1 MPTVTD
7 NSGPIGP
14 TPGSFSARRLLLVG
28 TGAISVAFMPY
39 WVKWLSLALPDV
51 ECRVVVTRSAE
62 RFVTR
67 EALSAVNT
75 SVALL
80 DAWPDEPRTTA
91 LHVEWAQW
99 AEAVA
104 VYPATVN
111 FISRFASGIGDTPA
125 MLALQCTKAT
135 IGIAPSLPP
144 GAIDNPVLSRHLK
157 EIRERPGVCVAPPE
171 PGRSGTTG
179 RHDAY
184 VPPDLPT
191 LLALMERTSGRS
203 V

>member
-1 MPTVTD
+1 MPD
-7 NSGPIGP
+7 GSGPAGP
-14 TPGSFSARRLLLVG
+14 TLDSFTARRLLLVG
-28 TGAISVAFMPY
+28 TGAISVTFLPY
-39 WVKWLSLALPDV
+39 WIKWLGLVLPDV

-67 EALSAVNT
+67 EALSAVG
-75 SVALL
+75 SRPALL

-111 FISRFASGIGDTPA
+111 FISRFATGMGDTPA
-125 MLALQCTKAT
+125 MLALQCTEAT

-144 GAIDNPVLSRHLK
+144 GAIGNPVLARHLE
-157 EIRERPGVCVAPPE
+157 EIQERPGVCVAPPE

-179 RHDAY
+179 RNDAY

-191 LLALMERTSGRS
+191 LLALMERTPGRS
-203 V
+203 A

>member
-1 MPTVTD
+1 
-7 NSGPIGP
+7 
-14 TPGSFSARRLLLVG
+14 VG
-28 TGAISVAFMPY
+28 TGAISVAFLPY

-67 EALSAVNT
+67 EALSAVNN

-91 LHVEWAQW
+91 VHVEWAQW

-104 VYPATVN
+104 VYPATVD
-111 FISRFASGIGDTPA
+111 FISRFAAGSGDTPA

-144 GAIDNPVLSRHLK
+144 GAIDNPVLARNLR
-157 EIRERPGVCVAPPE
+157 ELRERPRVCVAQPE

-184 VPPDLPT
+184 VPPELPK
-191 LLALMERTSGRS
+191 LLALMERTAGR
-203 V
+203 